1 MRRALLIAPRF
12 GQRPL
17 IWLSGAR
24 VRLLRERNLM
34 FKADDY
40 RLRLKALSETLAE
53 AKYALDID
61 NLGEKLEYFKAEQE
75 KPEVWQDLEK
85 SKTVGREISS
95 IENKMASY
103 ERGKTAIAD
112 ALAFIDLI
120 EEADDESL
128 IPELEQMISAAEED
142 IEDMRIRAL
151 LKGKYD
157 ANNAILNLH
166 SGAGGTEACDWT
178 QMLYRMYLR
187 YCEKAGFKVTEL
199 DMESGDE
206 AGIKSVSFRVEGEN
220 AYGFLKAEK
229 GVHRLVRI
237 SPFDSNKR
245 RHTSFASLEVMPE
258 VDDAG
263 EVEIRDEDIRIDV
276 YRSSGAGG
284 QKVNKTE
291 TAIRITHFPT
301 GIVVTCQNERSQ
313 LQNKEMA
320 FQYLRAKLIER
331 QIAEREAADAE
342 IKGEIKKIEWGSQ
355 IRSYV
360 FCPYTLAKD
369 HRTGYENSNIQAVM
383 DGDIQ
388 GFIIDYLK
396 KTV

>member
-1 MRRALLIAPRF
+1 M
-12 GQRPL
+12 
-17 IWLSGAR
+17 
-24 VRLLRERNLM
+24 
-34 FKADDY
+34 
-40 RLRLKALSETLAE
+40 
-53 AKYALDID
+53 
-61 NLGEKLEYFKAEQE
+61 
-75 KPEVWQDLEK
+75 
-85 SKTVGREISS
+85 
-95 IENKMASY
+95 
-103 ERGKTAIAD
+103 
-112 ALAFIDLI
+112 
-120 EEADDESL
+120 
-128 IPELEQMISAAEED
+128 
-142 IEDMRIRAL
+142 
-151 LKGKYD
+151 
-157 ANNAILNLH
+157 
-166 SGAGGTEACDWT
+166 
-178 QMLYRMYLR
+178 
-187 YCEKAGFKVTEL
+187 
-199 DMESGDE
+199 
-206 AGIKSVSFRVEGEN
+206 KSVSFKVDGEN

-313 LQNKEMA
+313 LQNKAMA
-320 FQYLRAKLIER
+320 FEYLRAKLVER

-342 IKGEIKKIEWGSQ
+342 LKGEIKKIEWGSQ

-360 FCPYTLAKD
+360 FCPYTLVKD
-369 HRTGYENSNIQAVM
+369 HRTGFEMTNVQGVM

>member
-1 MRRALLIAPRF
+1 MAANF
-12 GQRPL
+12 F
-17 IWLSGAR
+17 AR
-24 VRLLRERNLM
+24 LNTAKLYYYREFM

-40 RLRLKALSETLAE
+40 RLRLKDLSETLSE

-61 NLGEKLEYFKAEQE
+61 NIGEKLKQLQAEQE
-75 KPEVWQDLEK
+75 KPEVWNDLEK
-85 SKTVGREISS
+85 SKHIGREISV
-95 IENKMASY
+95 IE
-103 ERGKTAIAD
+103 GKIAAYKKGESALKD
-112 ALAFIDLI
+112 AQAFVDLI

-128 IPELEQMISAAEED
+128 VPELEKMISTAEAD
-142 IEDMRIRAL
+142 IEEMRIKAL

-157 ANNAILNLH
+157 SNNAILSLH
-166 SGAGGTEACDWT
+166 AGAGGTEACDWT
-178 QMLYRMYLR
+178 QMLYRMYQR
-187 YCEKAGFKVTEL
+187 YCEKVGFKVTEL
-199 DMESGDE
+199 DREDGDE
-206 AGIKSVSFRVEGEN
+206 AGIKSVSFKVEGEN

-258 VDDAG
+258 VDDEG

-313 LQNKEMA
+313 LQNKAMA

-342 IKGEIKKIEWGSQ
+342 LKGEIKKIEWGSQ

-360 FCPYTLAKD
+360 FCPYTLVKD
-369 HRTGYENSNIQAVM
+369 HRTGYENTDIQAVM

-396 KTV
+396 KAG

>member
-1 MRRALLIAPRF
+1 MDLFRPLRKFTTIAISRQVALLHD
-12 GQRPL
+12 
-17 IWLSGAR
+17 
-24 VRLLRERNLM
+24 LRETWFFM

-40 RLRLKALSETLAE
+40 RLKLKALADTLAE

-61 NLGEKLEYFKAEQE
+61 NLGARLDELKKEQE
-75 KPEVWQDLEK
+75 NPEVWQDLEK
-85 SKTVGREISS
+85 SAKIGREISS
-95 IENKMASY
+95 VENKISSY
-103 ERGKTAIAD
+103 QKGEVALAD
-112 ALAFIDLI
+112 ANAFIDLI

-128 IPELEQMISAAEED
+128 IPELEQMISTAETD
-142 IEDMRIRAL
+142 IEEMRIRAL
-151 LKGKYD
+151 LRGKYD
-157 ANNAILNLH
+157 SNNAILNLH
-166 SGAGGTEACDWT
+166 AGAGGTEACDWT
-178 QMLYRMYLR
+178 QMLYRMYCR
-187 YCEKAGFKVTEL
+187 YCEQQGFKVTEL
-199 DMESGDE
+199 DFEDGDE
-206 AGIKSVSFRVEGEN
+206 AGLKSVSFKVDGEN

-258 VDDAG
+258 INDEN

-313 LQNKEMA
+313 LQNKAMA
-320 FQYLRAKLIER
+320 FEYLRAKLVER

-342 IKGEIKKIEWGSQ
+342 LKGEIKKIEWGSQ

-360 FCPYTLAKD
+360 FCPYTLVKD
-369 HRTGYENSNIQAVM
+369 HRTGFENSNVQAVM
-383 DGDIQ
+383 DGDLQ

>member
-1 MRRALLIAPRF
+1 
-12 GQRPL
+12 
-17 IWLSGAR
+17 
-24 VRLLRERNLM
+24 M

-40 RLRLKALSETLAE
+40 RLKLKALAETLAE

-61 NLGEKLEYFKAEQE
+61 NIGEKLKELKSEQE
-75 KPEVWQDLEK
+75 KPEVWNDLEK
-85 SKTVGREISS
+85 SKHIGREISV
-95 IENKMASY
+95 IEGKIASY
-103 ERGKTAIAD
+103 KKGEAALND
-112 ALAFIDLI
+112 AQAFVDLI

-128 IPELEQMISAAEED
+128 IPELENMIKSTETD
-142 IEDMRIRAL
+142 IEDMRIKAL

-157 ANNAILNLH
+157 ANNAILSLH
-166 SGAGGTEACDWT
+166 AGAGGTEACDWT

-187 YCEKAGFKVTEL
+187 YCEKSGFKVTEL
-199 DMESGDE
+199 DREDGDE
-206 AGIKSVSFRVEGEN
+206 AGIKSVSFKVEGEN

-258 VDDAG
+258 VDDEG

-313 LQNKEMA
+313 LQNKAMA
-320 FQYLRAKLIER
+320 FQYLRAKLLER

-360 FCPYTLAKD
+360 FCPYTLVKD
-369 HRTGYENSNIQAVM
+369 HRTGYEMTDIQAVM

-396 KTV
+396 KAG

>member
-1 MRRALLIAPRF
+1 
-12 GQRPL
+12 
-17 IWLSGAR
+17 
-24 VRLLRERNLM
+24 M

-40 RLRLKALSETLAE
+40 RLRLKSLSDTLAE
-53 AKYALDID
+53 AKYALDIE
-61 NLGEKLEYFKAEQE
+61 NLGAKLDELKKEQE
-75 KPEVWQDLEK
+75 DPAVWQDLEK
-85 SKTVGREISS
+85 SKRVGREISAV
-95 IENKMASY
+95 ENKIRSY
-103 ERGKTAIAD
+103 EKGAAALAD
-112 ALAFIDLI
+112 AFAFIDLI

-128 IPELEQMISAAEED
+128 IPELESMISLADED
-142 IEDMRIRAL
+142 IDQMRIRAL
-151 LKGKYD
+151 LRGEYD

-178 QMLYRMYLR
+178 GMLYRMYTR
-187 YCEKAGFKVTEL
+187 YCERAGFKVTEL
-199 DMESGDE
+199 DFENGDE
-206 AGIKSVSFRVEGEN
+206 AGLKSVSFRVEGEN

-258 VDDAG
+258 VDD
-263 EVEIRDEDIRIDV
+263 EKDVEIRDEDIRIDV

-331 QIAEREAADAE
+331 QIAEREAADAA

-360 FCPYTLAKD
+360 FCPYTLVKD
-369 HRTGYENSNIQAVM
+369 HRTGYENSNVQAVM

-396 KTV
+396 KTI